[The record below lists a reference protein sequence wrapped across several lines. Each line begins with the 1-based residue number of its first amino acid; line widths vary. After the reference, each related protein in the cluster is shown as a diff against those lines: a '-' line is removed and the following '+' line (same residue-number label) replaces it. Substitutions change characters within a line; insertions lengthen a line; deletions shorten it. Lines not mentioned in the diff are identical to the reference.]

1 MDAMPVSKRTEM
13 NYADFMKLVKISKED
28 IYLRT
33 FEENRERILVKK
45 EAKVVKNMEK
55 IFDATLRISNR
66 KGFQAMTM
74 RDLSGETGLS
84 MGALYSY
91 FPSKEKLL
99 EILQK
104 QHRTLARRI
113 FDTCVGDIEG
123 AQAKLR
129 AAIRTH
135 LFLSEIMQSWFYFSF
150 MEAKNLVKPE
160 RERTIAGDMYTDGMF
175 AEILRQ
181 GQAEGAFVRHDEH
194 LAANVIKAVLQD
206 WYLKRKKYAK
216 QNVSVDDYAG
226 FVLELVERYLAGK

>member
-1 MDAMPVSKRTEM
+1 M
-13 NYADFMKLVKISKED
+13 NYADFVKLVKTSRED

-45 EAKVVKNMEK
+45 EATVVRNMEK

-104 QHRTLARRI
+104 QHRQVARRI
-113 FDTCVGDIEG
+113 FETCVGDIEG

-129 AAIRTH
+129 AAIRAH
-135 LFLSEIMQSWFYFSF
+135 LFLSEIMQPWFYFSF
-150 MEAKNLVKPE
+150 METKNLVQPE
-160 RERTIAGDMYTDGMF
+160 RDRTIAGDNYTDGMF

-181 GQAEGAFVRHDEH
+181 GQEEGAFVRHDQQ
-194 LAANVIKAVLQD
+194 LAACVIKAVLQD

-216 QNVSVDDYAG
+216 QNINVDDYAR
-226 FVLELVERYLAGK
+226 FVLEFLEGYLGRRET

>member
-13 NYADFMKLVKISKED
+13 NYADFMKLVKLSKED

-104 QHRTLARRI
+104 QHRRVARRI

-181 GQAEGAFVRHDEH
+181 GQAEGDFVRHDEQ

-226 FVLELVERYLAGK
+226 FVLGLVERYLAGK

>member
-1 MDAMPVSKRTEM
+1 M
-13 NYADFMKLVKISKED
+13 NYADFVKLVKISRED

-45 EAKVVKNMEK
+45 EATVVKNMEK
-55 IFDATLRISNR
+55 IFDATLRVSNG

-74 RDLSGETGLS
+74 RDLSRETGLS

-104 QHRTLARRI
+104 QHRRVARRI
-113 FDTCVGDIEG
+113 FETCVGDIEG
-123 AQAKLR
+123 AQSKLR

-135 LFLSEIMQSWFYFSF
+135 LFLSEIMQPWFYFSF
-150 MEAKNLVKPE
+150 MEAKNLVQPE
-160 RERTIAGDMYTDGMF
+160 RERTIAGDNYTDEMF

-181 GQAEGAFVRHDEH
+181 GQAEGTFIRHDEQ
-194 LAANVIKAVLQD
+194 LAASVIKAVLQD

-216 QNVSVDDYAG
+216 QNVTVDDYAC
-226 FVLELVERYLAGK
+226 FVLAFVEGYLGGKGAVP